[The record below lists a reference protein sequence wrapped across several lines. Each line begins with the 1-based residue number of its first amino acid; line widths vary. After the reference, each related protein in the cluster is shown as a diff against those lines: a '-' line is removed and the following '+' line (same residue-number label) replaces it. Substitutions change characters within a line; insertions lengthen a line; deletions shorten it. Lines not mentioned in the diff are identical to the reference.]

1 MRKQEM
7 IIDAHAHF
15 VPQALLDDVASQRPL
30 FPSVK
35 ATVENGGVRFAF
47 VGQEAKRPVPAGMS
61 DVERRRKWLADR
73 GIDNQ
78 VVGGWLDMFGYDL
91 PPDEGLEWSRFLNE
105 HMFKAVSSIPFLC
118 PLATVPMQSG
128 KLAAR
133 VLEEALDQGFHGAM
147 IGTQPKGATGVLDD
161 PDLEP
166 FWEAA
171 SARKATLFVHPTFGA
186 RDDRLKAYG
195 LVSAVGRVTD
205 TTIAV
210 ARLLF
215 SGHLLR
221 HPGVNLIISHG
232 GAALPMVL
240 GRLRRSF
247 ATSPAQN
254 ADPAAGFSRLY
265 FDSVVYDAPTLRFV
279 CDIAGAGRVLMGTDA
294 PFAIAEQH
302 PVSLIDSCN
311 LPPADRQ
318 AILGG
323 TAAKL
328 FGIRNGAA

>member
-1 MRKQEM
+1 M

-15 VPQALLDDVASQRPL
+15 VPQALLDEVTSQRRQ

-35 ATVENGGVRFAF
+35 VAVENGGIRFAF
-47 VGQEAKRPVPAGMS
+47 AGKDPKRPVPAGMS
-61 DVERRRKWLADR
+61 DVERRRKWLGER
-73 GIDNQ
+73 GIDKQ

-91 PPDEGLEWSRFLNE
+91 PPEEGLEWSRLLNAYLL
-105 HMFKAVSSIPFLC
+105 KAASEIPFLV

-128 KLAAR
+128 KLAAQ

-147 IGTQPKGATGVLDD
+147 IGTQPIGAEGVLDD

-171 SARKATLFVHPTFGA
+171 SARKAALFVHPTFGA

-210 ARLLF
+210 ARLLYA
-215 SGHLLR
+215 GHLVR

-232 GAALPMVL
+232 GAALPMIF

-247 ATSPAQN
+247 ATAPAQN
-254 ADPAAGFSRLY
+254 TDPSLGFHKLY
-265 FDSVVYDAPTLRFV
+265 FDSVVYDPQIVRFIS
-279 CDIAGAGRVLMGTDA
+279 DMTGADRIVMGTDE
-294 PFAIAEQH
+294 PFTIAEQQ
-302 PVSLIDSCN
+302 PVKFIESCN
-311 LPPADRQ
+311 FDAGDQ
-318 AILGG
+318 KAIMGG
-323 TAAKL
+323 TAARL
-328 FGIRNGAA
+328 FGIS

>member
-1 MRKQEM
+1 M

-15 VPQALLDDVASQRPL
+15 VPQALLDEVTSQRRQ

-35 ATVENGGVRFAF
+35 VAVENGGIRFAF
-47 VGQEAKRPVPAGMS
+47 AGKDPKRPVPAGMS
-61 DVERRRKWLADR
+61 DVERRRNWLSER
-73 GIDNQ
+73 GIDKQ
-78 VVGGWLDMFGYDL
+78 VVGGWLDMFGYDR
-91 PPDEGLEWSRFLNE
+91 PPEEGLEWSRLLNA
-105 HMFKAVSSIPFLC
+105 HLLKAASEIPFLV

-128 KLAAR
+128 KLAAQ

-147 IGTQPKGATGVLDD
+147 IGTQPKGADGVLDD

-166 FWEAA
+166 FWEVA
-171 SARKATLFVHPTFGA
+171 SARKAALFVHPTFGA

-210 ARLLF
+210 ARLLYA
-215 SGHLLR
+215 GHLVR

-232 GAALPMVL
+232 GAALPRIF

-247 ATSPAQN
+247 ATAPAQN
-254 ADPAAGFSRLY
+254 TDPALSFHRLY
-265 FDSVVYDAPTLRFV
+265 FDSVVYDPQIVRFIS
-279 CDIAGAGRVLMGTDA
+279 DMAGADRIVMGTDE
-294 PFAIAEQH
+294 PFTIAEQQ
-302 PVSLIDSCN
+302 PVKFIESCN
-311 LPPADRQ
+311 FDAGDQ
-318 AILGG
+318 KAIMGG

-328 FGIRNGAA
+328 FGIS

>member
-1 MRKQEM
+1 M

-15 VPQALLDDVASQRPL
+15 VPQALLEEALTQHS

-35 ATVENGGVRFAF
+35 AVSENGAVRFAF
-47 VGQEAKRPVPAGMS
+47 AGQDAKRPVPAGMS

-73 GIDNQ
+73 GIDKQ

-91 PPDEGLEWSRFLNE
+91 PPDEGLEWNRFLNG
-105 HMFKAVSSIPFLC
+105 HLLKATAKIPFLV

-128 KLAAR
+128 KLAAQA
-133 VLEEALDQGFHGAM
+133 LEEALNQGFHGAM
-147 IGTQPKGATGVLDD
+147 IGTQPKGASGVLDD
-161 PDLEP
+161 PDLNP
-166 FWEAA
+166 FWEVA

-205 TTIAV
+205 TTMAM
-210 ARLLF
+210 ARLLY

-221 HPGVNLIISHG
+221 YPDVNLVISHG
-232 GAALPMVL
+232 GAALPMIL

-247 ATSPAQN
+247 ATAPAQN
-254 ADPAAGFSRLY
+254 ADPVPGFHKLY
-265 FDSVVYDAPTLRFV
+265 FDSVVYDPTIVRFI
-279 CDIAGAGRVLMGTDA
+279 CEIASPGHVVMGTDE
-294 PFAIAEQH
+294 PFAIAEQQ
-302 PVSLIDSCN
+302 PVKLIEACN
-311 LPPADRQ
+311 FNAADKQ
-318 AILGG
+318 AILGD

-328 FGIRNGAA
+328 FGIS

>member
-1 MRKQEM
+1 M

-15 VPQALLDDVASQRPL
+15 VPQALLDEALTQRS

-35 ATVENGGVRFAF
+35 AATENGSVRFAF
-47 VGQEAKRPVPAGMS
+47 AGQEAKRPVPAGMS
-61 DVERRRKWLADR
+61 DVERRRKWLGDR
-73 GIDNQ
+73 GIDKQ

-91 PPDEGLEWSRFLNE
+91 PPDEGLDWNRFLNG
-105 HMFKAVSSIPFLC
+105 HLLKATKQIPFLV

-133 VLEEALDQGFHGAM
+133 ALEEALDQGFHGAM
-147 IGTQPKGATGVLDD
+147 IGTQPKGAKGVLDD
-161 PDLEP
+161 PDLNP

-186 RDDRLKAYG
+186 PDDRLKAYG

-205 TTIAV
+205 TTLAIS
-210 ARLLF
+210 RLLY
-215 SGHLLR
+215 SGHLVR
-221 HPGVNLIISHG
+221 YPDVNLVISHG

-240 GRLRRSF
+240 GRLKRSF
-247 ATSPAQN
+247 ATAPAQN
-254 ADPAAGFSRLY
+254 TDPALGFHKLY
-265 FDSVVYDAPTLRFV
+265 FDSIVYDALTLRFV
-279 CDIAGAGRVLMGTDA
+279 CDMAGADRMLMGTDE
-294 PFAIAEQH
+294 PFAIAERQ
-302 PVSLIDSCN
+302 PVELVESCGFSA
-311 LPPADRQ
+311 ADRQ

-328 FGIRNGAA
+328 FRIS